1 MKKTIFII
9 MTALLGSTAAFGEEL
24 EVQLDA
30 VKDNFARS
38 SVRNGNS
45 GANSEMFIVSGP
57 ELVALIAFDLSSVT
71 NEIVSAEFSFRIMK
85 SNSQPI
91 SLTVAPMAAGENNA
105 SWVEGTGN
113 LGALGQNA
121 TLGEST
127 YQWRSFRD
135 ASWENEEGKSVVN
148 LKDSKLWSTPIAK
161 KMSVDWIEG
170 NWVTV
175 SIADLSFFEK
185 ILEGESKIVTFGLWG
200 TAGNEFYSINAKE
213 SGKPARLVLKLNV
226 PEPETHP

>member
-1 MKKTIFII
+1 MGV
-9 MTALLGSTAAFGEEL
+9 LLSSTAAFSEEVEIEL
-24 EVQLDA
+24 EA
-30 VKDNFARS
+30 AKDNFARS

-45 GANSEMFIVSGP
+45 GANPEMFIVP
-57 ELVALIAFDLSSVT
+57 VREMVALIAFDLSAVT
-71 NEIVSAEFSFRIMK
+71 NEIVSASFSFRIMET
-85 SNSQPI
+85 NDQPI
-91 SLTVAPMAAGENNA
+91 SLTVAPMVAGTNNA

-135 ASWENEEGKSVVN
+135 ASWEDQAGKPVLN
-148 LKDSKLWSTPIAK
+148 LADPKLWNTPIAR

-175 SIADLSFFEK
+175 SISDLSF
-185 ILEGESKIVTFGLWG
+185 LEEIIEGGSKIVTFGLWG
-200 TAGNEFYSINAKE
+200 TAGNEFYRINARE
-213 SGKPARLVLKLNV
+213 SGEPARLVLKLNV
-226 PEPETHP
+226 PEPETQP

>member
-1 MKKTIFII
+1 MA
-9 MTALLGSTAAFGEEL
+9 ALLSSTAALGEEL
-24 EVQLDA
+24 KIELET

-45 GANSEMFIVSGP
+45 GASPELFIVPVP
-57 ELVALIAFDLSSVT
+57 EMVALIAFDLSSVT

-85 SNSQPI
+85 ANAQPI
-91 SLTVAPMAAGENNA
+91 SLVVAPMAATDNNA

-135 ASWENEEGKSVVN
+135 YSWEDQAGKPVVN
-148 LKDSKLWSTPIAK
+148 LKDSKLWNTPVAK
-161 KMSVDWIEG
+161 NLSVDWVEG

-175 SIADLSFFEK
+175 SIDDLSFFDE
-185 ILEGESKIVTFGLWG
+185 ILKGDIKVVTFGLWG

-213 SGKPARLVLKLNV
+213 SGEPARLVLTLNLS
-226 PEPETHP
+226 EPETQR

>member
-1 MKKTIFII
+1 MAT
-9 MTALLGSTAAFGEEL
+9 LLSGTAALGEEL
-24 EVQLDA
+24 EIELEV

-45 GANSEMFIVSGP
+45 GANPELFIVPVP
-57 ELVALIAFDLSSVT
+57 EMVALFAFDLSSVT
-71 NEIVSAEFSFRIMK
+71 NEITGAEFSFRIMK
-85 SNSQPI
+85 ANAQPI
-91 SLTVAPMAAGENNA
+91 SLVVAPMATTSNNA

-135 ASWENEEGKSVVN
+135 HSWEDEGGKAVLN
-148 LKDSKLWSTPIAK
+148 LKDSKLWNTPIAK
-161 KMSVDWIEG
+161 NMSVDWIEG

-175 SIADLSFFEK
+175 SIDDLSFFDE
-185 ILEGESKIVTFGLWG
+185 IQEGDVKLVTFGLWG

-213 SGKPARLVLKLNV
+213 SGEPARLVLKLKI
-226 PEPETHP
+226 PEPETQP